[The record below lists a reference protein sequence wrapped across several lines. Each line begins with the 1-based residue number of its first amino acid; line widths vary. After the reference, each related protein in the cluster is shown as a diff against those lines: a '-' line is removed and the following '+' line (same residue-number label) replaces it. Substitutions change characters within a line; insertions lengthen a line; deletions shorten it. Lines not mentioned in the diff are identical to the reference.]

1 MNDESRQYS
10 LLDGMLVQ
18 EPAPVK
24 RKSELRNNK
33 RINTIVDVWDK
44 SAIDAK
50 TLAFVSRVL
59 VQAFLPHSDPKKMG
73 WSRTNGDFTLDV
85 KSGMG
90 KDKDGEFFQYGV
102 PYGTIPRLLLAWLNS
117 EAVSNLQDE
126 NNPNP
131 RVIRFGRSLSEFL
144 DKIGIGN
151 TGGANGSITR
161 FKKQAMRLFHAEI
174 TVICRGEH
182 YISEKDI
189 KITDGRFLFW
199 DGQDPLKQPTIFES
213 AVELSEPFYRLLTN
227 NPFPLDWRILK
238 ELKQSPM
245 ALDLYMWLTH
255 RMSYLQ
261 NPVAIRWETLSKQ
274 LGADIKD
281 IHSFRQ
287 QVRKHLRVIK
297 TVWKDL
303 KIEDSESDALRL
315 ITGKSLTTP
324 KALLP
329 KPISPKKK
337 FSKTWQPLPEKQNKK
352 SKNKTC

>member
-1 MNDESRQYS
+1 MNDESQQYS
-10 LLDGMLVQ
+10 LLDGMLLQ

-24 RKSELRNNK
+24 RKTEPRNNK
-33 RINTIVDVWDK
+33 RINAIVEVWDK

-59 VQAFLPHSDPKKMG
+59 VQSFLPHSDPKKMG
-73 WSRTNGDFTLDV
+73 WTRRNGNFTLDI

-102 PYGTIPRLLLAWLNS
+102 PYGTVPRLLLAWLNS
-117 EAVSNLQDE
+117 EAVSNAQDE
-126 NNPNP
+126 NNANP
-131 RVIRFGRSLSEFL
+131 RLISLGRSLSDFL

-151 TGGANGSITR
+151 TGGKNGGITR

-174 TVICRGEH
+174 TVNDTGEN
-182 YISEKDI
+182 YIAEKDI

-199 DGQDPLKQPTIFES
+199 DIKHQPQQPTLFES
-213 AVELSEPFYRLLTN
+213 VIELSEAFYRLLTS

-255 RMSYLQ
+255 RMSYLK
-261 NPVAIRWETLSKQ
+261 NPTAIKWETLRLQ

-281 IHSFRQ
+281 IHRFRT
-287 QVRKHLRVIK
+287 QVRKHLRTIN
-297 TVWKDL
+297 TIWKDL
-303 KIEDSESDALRL
+303 EIDDSQPDALRL
-315 ITGKSLTTP
+315 FPSTP
-324 KALLP
+324 MIATKALDAA
-329 KPISPKKK
+329 KKK
-337 FSKTWQPLPEKQNKK
+337 FSKTWQPFPEKQNKNIK
-352 SKNKTC
+352 K